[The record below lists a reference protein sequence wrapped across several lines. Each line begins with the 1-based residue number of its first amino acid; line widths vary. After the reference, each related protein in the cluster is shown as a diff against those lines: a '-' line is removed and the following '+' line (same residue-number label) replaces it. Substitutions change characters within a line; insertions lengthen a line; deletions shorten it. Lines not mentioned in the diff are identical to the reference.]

1 MEAPR
6 TVGVRDQRPTRTA
19 TSEALAG
26 EVSLRQ
32 SLVEHLLRSSATRR
46 ASRACGQTALA
57 RGNGVRLPAASHRC
71 DSVLDR
77 CRKRSSRAGIPAPIR
92 GAMERAACTSPRRSM
107 PVALVRA
114 IRDRRVDRY
123 ATCAIYSVVPAR
135 VAVRQALTPKRSVQS
150 DVVDRP
156 DANAAVA
163 PSWRTRSHAPIR
175 IDIPHPD

>member
-6 TVGVRDQRPTRTA
+6 TVGVRDQRPPRRV
-19 TSEALAG
+19 TSEAVAG
-26 EVSLRQ
+26 EVSLWQ

-46 ASRACGQTALA
+46 ASRASGQTALA

-92 GAMERAACTSPRRSM
+92 RAMERAACTSTRRSM

-114 IRDRRVDRY
+114 IHNRRFDRY
-123 ATCAIYSVVPAR
+123 ATCEIYGVVPAG
-135 VAVRQALTPKRSVQS
+135 VAARQARTASRSVQS
-150 DVVDRP
+150 DVVDRR
-156 DANAAVA
+156 DADAAVA
-163 PSWRTRSHAPIR
+163 ASWRSQSHTPIR
-175 IDIPHPD
+175 IDIPQPD